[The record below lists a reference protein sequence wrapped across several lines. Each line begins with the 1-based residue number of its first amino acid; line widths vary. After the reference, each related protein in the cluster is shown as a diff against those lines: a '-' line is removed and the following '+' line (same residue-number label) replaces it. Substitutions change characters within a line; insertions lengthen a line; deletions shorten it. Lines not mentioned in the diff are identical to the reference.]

1 MHGALLMRVT
11 VTLVKIGCKQR
22 LGENK
27 LFGVI
32 VGAIN
37 DVVDATRIMEVTGR
51 EKSRGI
57 LKAGSKR
64 ESGLAPLSGGR
75 LPVKMEI
82 RINDEETKRK
92 ESRKRR

>member
-11 VTLVKIGCKQR
+11 LVKIGCKRR

-27 LFGVI
+27 VFGVI

-37 DVVDATRIMEVTGR
+37 DVVDATCIMEVIGR

-57 LKAGSKR
+57 PKAGSKC
-64 ESGLAPLSGGR
+64 ESGLALPFGGW
-75 LPVKMEI
+75 LPEKMEI
-82 RINDEETKRK
+82 RINDEETKMK